1 MNEAIAAAAN
11 AVRQRHG
18 AEFPKIV
25 LILGTGLGGFGNQIR
40 IRTSISYKEIP
51 GFPVSTVVG
60 HEGRLLIGEAG
71 GVAVACMQGRL
82 HVYEGHAVQQI
93 ALPIRTFRALGA
105 TTLVVTNAAGG
116 ISKNLAPGSL
126 MIIEDHI
133 NFAGGNPLVG
143 PNDDAIGPRF
153 PDMTEAYDPA
163 LRQKLQDAA
172 EAEGIKIASGVY
184 LFTRGPSFE
193 TPAEIRMFAAMG
205 ADAVGM
211 STAPEVIAARHAGMR
226 AVGLSLIT
234 NLAAGLSRQPM
245 SHDETLAIGAQSAEE
260 MSRLLLRFLRGIG

>member
-1 MNEAIAAAAN
+1 MNDAIAAAAR
-11 AVRQRHG
+11 AIQQRHG
-18 AEFPKIV
+18 ADFPKIT
-25 LILGTGLGGFGNQIR
+25 LILGTGLGGFGKQIR

-51 GFPVSTVVG
+51 GFPASTVVG

-82 HVYEGHAVQQI
+82 HVYEGHAEQQI
-93 ALPIRTFRALGA
+93 AVPIRTFRALGA
-105 TTLVVTNAAGG
+105 ETLIVTNAAG
-116 ISKNLAPGSL
+116 SLSRNLVPGSL

-133 NFAGGNPLVG
+133 NFSGCNPLVG
-143 PNDDAIGPRF
+143 PNDEAIGPRF

-163 LRQKLQDAA
+163 LRQKLRAAA

-193 TPAEIRMFAAMG
+193 TPAEVRMFGAMG

-226 AVGLSLIT
+226 VVGLSLIT
-234 NLAAGLSRQPM
+234 NLAAGISSLPM
-245 SHDETLAIGAQSAEE
+245 SHDETLAVGAQSAEK
-260 MSRLLLRFLRGIG
+260 MSRLLLRFLPGIS